1 MAEST
6 EPEEVVQY
14 SNEQK
19 KILEDLMFKTIMNYS
34 QDSIY
39 FKDCNCRFI
48 MVNTI
53 KAKRHG
59 VDNPDNMIGK
69 TDFDYVAA
77 ETARAIQESEML
89 IMSTGQPDIGRI
101 EKLTRLDGRISWSS
115 SSKYPLYDK
124 TGELLGTWGISRD
137 ITESETAKQTLLETE
152 TRLEAIVSNISD
164 VIKVIDAAGTVKY
177 VSSNVTKQFG
187 WTPDELIGMKGIDL
201 IHPDDQE
208 KIQSAFRRLIGKR
221 VPFVAIECR
230 FRRSDASYVPVLAS
244 AANML
249 QDENLRGIL
258 INYHNISDRVQREEE
273 IFYLSY
279 HDVMTGLY
287 NRAFFDEECK
297 RLDTLRQMPISIIMG
312 DVNGLKLTNDAFGH
326 AEGDKL
332 IIEVA
337 NILKTCCRKEDI
349 VARIGGDEFCILLPR
364 TDSNT
369 AQGICGRIYGECEKS
384 KKAAADKTYY
394 PSISLGHAT
403 KTELQISI
411 DSLEKEAEDIMYT
424 HKLLEQKSMHSSLI
438 SSIRATMNERS
449 HETEEHSER
458 MIILSVALGK
468 AIGLQ
473 EDQLFELNLLSRLH
487 DIGKISIEEYILNK
501 PDKLTKNEW
510 SKVKLHPEVGFRI
523 AQSSPDLIGIAYY
536 ILCHHEFWN
545 GEGYPQN
552 LSGENIPL
560 LSRIIAVVDSYD
572 AMTQDRP
579 YRKAMPA
586 SEAVREIRTQAG
598 RQFDPA
604 IAKFLSSRFSV
615 CRGTETK
622 EALRR

>member
-1 MAEST
+1 MAENT
-6 EPEEVVQY
+6 DPGEIIQY

-19 KILEDLMFKTIMNYS
+19 KMLEDLMFKTIMKYS

-39 FKDCNCRFI
+39 FKDRNGRFI
-48 MVNTI
+48 MVNSI

-59 VDNPDNMIGK
+59 IDNPDKMVGK
-69 TDFDYVAA
+69 TDFDFIA
-77 ETARAIQESEML
+77 EDTARVIHESELL
-89 IMSTGQPDIGRI
+89 IMSTGQPVTGRI
-101 EKLTRLDGRISWSS
+101 EKLTRLDGGVSWSS
-115 SSKYPLYDK
+115 SSKYPLYGK
-124 TGELLGTWGISRD
+124 SGELLGTWGISRD
-137 ITESETAKQTLLETE
+137 ITEYENAKQSLLETE
-152 TRLEAIVSNISD
+152 TKLEVIVSNISD
-164 VIKVIDAAGTVKY
+164 VIKVVDETGIIKY
-177 VSSNVTKQFG
+177 VSSNITKQFG
-187 WTPDELIGMKGIDL
+187 WTPDELIGVDALDL

-208 KIQSAFRRLIGKR
+208 RIKASFSGLIAKH

-230 FRRSDASYVPVLAS
+230 FKRSDLIYVPVLAS

-258 INYHNISDRVQREEE
+258 INYHNIIDRVQREEE

-287 NRAFFDEECK
+287 NRAFFDEECR
-297 RLDTLRQMPISIIMG
+297 RLNTQRQIPISIIMG

-332 IIEVA
+332 IIEIA
-337 NILKTCCRKEDI
+337 NILKTCCRKKDVI
-349 VARIGGDEFCILLPR
+349 ARIGGDEFCILLPQ
-364 TDSNT
+364 TNSVT
-369 AQGICGRIYGECEKS
+369 AQGICELIYDECEKS
-384 KKAAADKTYY
+384 KNTAADKTYY

-403 KTELQISI
+403 KTELHVTI
-411 DSLEKEAEDIMYT
+411 DSLEKEAEDLMYT

-468 AIGLQ
+468 AIGLSA
-473 EDQLFELNLLSRLH
+473 DQLFELNLLSRLH

-501 PDKLTKNEW
+501 PDKLSENEW
-510 SKVKLHPEVGFRI
+510 TKAKLHPEVGFRI

-560 LSRIIAVVDSYD
+560 LSRIISVVDSYD

-579 YRKAMPA
+579 YRKAMPV
-586 SEAVREIRTQAG
+586 EKAVQEIKDQAG
-598 RQFDPA
+598 RQFDP
-604 IAKFLSSRFSV
+604 SV
-615 CRGTETK
+615 ARTFIEKVLGMSWN
-622 EALRR
+622 

>member
-1 MAEST
+1 MAEAKDPGEFT
-6 EPEEVVQY
+6 HY
-14 SNEQK
+14 GNKQK
-19 KILEDLMFKTIMNYS
+19 KMLEDLMFGTIMNYS

-48 MVNTI
+48 MVNNS

-69 TDFDYVAA
+69 TDFDYIA
-77 ETARAIQESEML
+77 EDTALAIHESEML
-89 IMSTGQPDIGRI
+89 IMSTGQPVIGRI

-124 TGELLGTWGISRD
+124 SGELMGTWGISRD
-137 ITESETAKQTLLETE
+137 ITESETAKQSLLETE
-152 TRLEAIVSNISD
+152 TKLEAIVSNISD
-164 VIKVIDAAGTVKY
+164 VIKVIDAAGIIKY
-177 VSSNVTKQFG
+177 VSSNITKQFG
-187 WTPDELIGMKGIDL
+187 WTPGELIGIKGMDL
-201 IHPDDQE
+201 IHPDDQDR
-208 KIQSAFRRLIGKR
+208 IHLSFHRLIANH

-230 FRRSDASYVPVLAS
+230 YKRSDASYVPVLAS

-249 QDENLRGIL
+249 QDENIRGVL
-258 INYHNISDRVQREEE
+258 INYHNISDRVDREEE

-279 HDVMTGLY
+279 HDVLTGLY

-297 RLDTLRQMPISIIMG
+297 RLNTLRQMPISIIMG

-332 IIEVA
+332 IIEIA
-337 NILKTCCRKEDI
+337 DILKTCCRKEDI
-349 VARIGGDEFCILLPR
+349 AARIGGDEFCILLPR
-364 TDSNT
+364 TDSVT
-369 AQGICGRIYGECEKS
+369 AQVICERIYSQCEES
-384 KKAAADKTYY
+384 KNASVDKTYY

-403 KTELQISI
+403 KTELHVSI
-411 DSLEKEAEDIMYT
+411 DSLQKEAEDIMYT
-424 HKLLEQKSMHSSLI
+424 HKLLDQKSMHSSLI
-438 SSIRATMNERS
+438 SSIRATLTERS

-458 MIILSVALGK
+458 MILLTAALGK
-468 AIGLQ
+468 AIGLP
-473 EDQLFELNLLSRLH
+473 EDQLFELTLLSKLH
-487 DIGKISIEEYILNK
+487 DIGKISIEEYILSK
-501 PDKLTKNEW
+501 PDKLSKNEW
-510 SKVKLHPEVGFRI
+510 TKVKLHPEVGFRI

-572 AMTQDRP
+572 AMTEDRP

-586 SEAVREIRTQAG
+586 DKAIEEIKAQAG
-598 RQFDPA
+598 RQFDP
-604 IAKFLSSRFSV
+604 SV
-615 CRGTETK
+615 ARIFIEQVLGMSWD
-622 EALRR
+622 